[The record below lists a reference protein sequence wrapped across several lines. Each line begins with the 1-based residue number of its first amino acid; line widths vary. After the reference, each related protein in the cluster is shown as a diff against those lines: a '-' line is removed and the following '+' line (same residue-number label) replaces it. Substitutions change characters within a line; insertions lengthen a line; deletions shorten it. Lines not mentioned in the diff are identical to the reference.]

1 MKKIKFNNLVTKVLG
16 SEIFYYKKIDST
28 QKEIWRRIVTEK
40 IKNGTIII
48 ADVQTQAIGTHGRTW
63 HTSQKGSIAFSLCL
77 FPDCK
82 LENLKT
88 ITKDIA
94 KLLVDIFYDF
104 YNVKIDIKNPND
116 LIINNK
122 KIGGIL
128 TETRLNGEN
137 IKDLVIGIGINTN
150 KKDFEDDIKDIAT
163 SVYNQ
168 YKIKVDNIRI
178 ITEFCN
184 RFEKYLEREKIK

>member
-48 ADVQTQAIGTHGRTW
+48 ADVQTQAIGTHGRRW

-104 YNVKIDIKNPND
+104 YNVKINIKSPND

-137 IKDLVIGIGINTN
+137 VKDLVIGIGINTN

-184 RFEKYLEREKIK
+184 RFEKYLEREKIV